1 MVAQEGGR
9 YFFKWK
15 PARQG
20 DTEGKDRKPTR
31 DKGFPWTS
39 CYGRQLLCRA
49 FCAGERRSAPRAS
62 EQAELQGR
70 SSLERPALSGDW
82 IQSEAL
88 RAIKSN
94 ASPACSCFPEARI
107 RALGLSESEGQ
118 REQGAISECKG
129 NQDGP
134 RKSRM

>member
-1 MVAQEGGR
+1 MVAQEGR
-9 YFFKWK
+9 YFFSGNQ

-20 DTEGKDRKPTR
+20 DTEGKDGKPTR
-31 DKGFPWTS
+31 DKGFSWTS
-39 CYGRQLLCRA
+39 CYGSS
-49 FCAGERRSAPRAS
+49 CAGERRLAPRAS

-82 IQSEAL
+82 VQSEAL

-107 RALGLSESEGQ
+107 GAPDLSESEGTG
-118 REQGAISECKG
+118 QGAVSEDKG
-129 NQDGP
+129 NQDSP